1 MQVAIPSPLADEE
14 LAARSMQ
21 GDKEA
26 FTDLYER
33 HFDRVYDFVLRLTR
47 NEAEAA
53 DVAQD
58 TFMKLLSGQS
68 PRPPQVSFRAWLLTV
83 ARNAAIDRIR
93 RDRRLEAMPEVEME
107 EDQGPAFHHVSAV
120 PEASPEQSAMNEEL
134 AALVWQAA
142 RGLNANE
149 YALLDLSLRQ
159 HLEPE
164 EIAQTLGTSRGNV
177 YTMLSRLR
185 DSLEE
190 AVTALLLARRGRREC
205 SEVDAIV
212 TRMGA
217 EGELT
222 PRVRRAIGRH
232 AQACAT
238 CGSNRRRY
246 ASAAELFGALIPVL
260 PSPALKAEVF
270 SNLVDALPAGA
281 MPPGTGA
288 EGASTT
294 AAAGGQAGTATG
306 AVTTQAAAKA
316 GFWASLSLPVK
327 AMVVAGAGL
336 VVAGGAAIGAVAAWG
351 SSQVHLEN
359 TNCPAFSIPAEGL
372 LQAAN
377 SLPIFEV
384 PQSPIGPGTVGTLTL
399 PAGQVEV
406 DATSSSIR
414 FRGYSM
420 EVTAPFPG
428 VLQSMQWDGGEELLG
443 RATTL
448 ELSRGTSHTLR
459 LVCR

>member
-1 MQVAIPSPLADEE
+1 MATPSLYTDEE
-14 LAARSMQ
+14 LAARSMK

-26 FTDLYER
+26 FADLYER

-68 PRPPQVSFRAWLLTV
+68 PRPPQVSFKAWLMTV
-83 ARNAAIDRIR
+83 ARNATIDRVR
-93 RDRRLEAMPEVEME
+93 RDRRLEAMPEVETE
-107 EDQGPAFHHVSAV
+107 EEQEPAFHHVAAV
-120 PEASPEQSAMNEEL
+120 PDASPEQSAMSEEL
-134 AALVWQAA
+134 ASLVWQAA
-142 RGLNANE
+142 RGLNASE
-149 YALLDLSLRQ
+149 YALLDLNLRQ
-159 HLEPE
+159 HLEPD
-164 EIAQTLGTSRGNV
+164 EIAQALGTSRGNV

-185 DSLEE
+185 DALEE
-190 AVTALLLARRGRREC
+190 AVTALLLVRRGRREC
-205 SEVDAIV
+205 SEVDAIL
-212 TRMGA
+212 TKMGA

-222 PRVRRAIGRH
+222 PRVRRAISRH
-232 AQACAT
+232 AAGCAT
-238 CGSNRRRY
+238 CGTNRRRY

-270 SNLVDALPAGA
+270 SRLADALPASA
-281 MPPGTGA
+281 APAAPGT
-288 EGASTT
+288 EGTSAT
-294 AAAGGQAGTATG
+294 AATGGQAGPATG
-306 AVTTQAAAKA
+306 AAATQAAAKA

-336 VVAGGAAIGAVAAWG
+336 VVAGGAAVGAMAAWG

-359 TNCPAFSIPAEGL
+359 SNCPAFTVPSEGL

-384 PQSPIGPGTVGTLTL
+384 PQSPIGPGAVGTLTL
-399 PAGQVEV
+399 PSGKVQL
-406 DATSSSIR
+406 DAASSSIR
-414 FRGYSM
+414 FRGYGM
-420 EVTAPFPG
+420 EVTVPLPG

-443 RATTL
+443 KTSTL
-448 ELSRGTSHTLR
+448 ELSRGSSHTLR